1 MGLLTVEMP
10 KTAMVLAAGLGS
22 RMGGLTETRPKPL
35 LQVGGR
41 AIIDRVLDRLAA
53 AGVGRVVVNLHH
65 HADLLRQHLNGRT
78 EPAIE
83 FSDESGRLMNTGGG
97 VAKALPLLGQEPFFV
112 INGDVMWFDG
122 MGNSLNGLAAR
133 FRPDSMSALLL
144 MQPTVGAVGY
154 GGIGDFGMRPDGRLF
169 RRPEGEVVP
178 FIHAGVQI
186 LAPALFADCPKEPFS
201 LNLIYDRAAEAEH
214 LFGLRHEGQWMELN
228 RPEGL
233 AAAERALLE

>member
-1 MGLLTVEMP
+1 MTVEMP

-65 HADLLRQHLNGRT
+65 HADLLRQHLSNRS

-83 FSDESGRLMNTGGG
+83 FSDESDRLMNTGGG
-97 VAKALPLLGQEPFFV
+97 VAKALPLLGAEPFFV
-112 INGDVMWFDG
+112 INGDVIWFDG
-122 MGNSLNGLAAR
+122 MGNSLHDLALR
-133 FRPDSMSALLL
+133 FQPDSMSALLL

-169 RRPEGEVVP
+169 RRPEREVVP

-186 LAPALFADCPKEPFS
+186 LAPALFTDCPRGPFS
-201 LNLIYDRAAEAEH
+201 LNLVYDRAAEQKR

-233 AAAERALLE
+233 IAAEQALLE